1 VFYTDLATR
10 AKNGTISFQ
19 DEQSESG
26 GVMAAQVVQNS
37 GAQEVGRQKREA
49 QNNPPQNGNGYTTDS
64 QAALRRRVSERTP
77 PTREQNP
84 ELLQWRANVLLD
96 EMMLGAVDIAAGD
109 TVYTPPSPTRP
120 ARNTNASTDQRPEM
134 MSSRQPNRIRA
145 AHPTGYSNG
154 AYDDGMVD
162 EMPPSVAPQPTGPS
176 DPQDEWLRPS
186 WHFAEPAA
194 PTTPALPPSQP
205 MTPAA
210 RATSLQEHTRHHQ
223 TVPTSAAGTVRT
235 TTHQPNA
242 PDMRTTA
249 IGAPAPRPTPTTPKS
264 VVGSNA
270 AGTNAAGENNTEQW
284 VFAAEQRYQQIAA
297 RHQTPAA
304 NDQNGSVGGNA
315 APWNDP
321 VDALFDNFAGEYG
334 YNNGPGQPGA
344 KTRANQSIRRSNLL
358 PRVSNLDPRTL
369 QQEMV
374 LLQTEI
380 EGALPA
386 GHESRER
393 ALRLLQKAYTIL
405 HDDASRSA
413 EVDYYLQQVRTISQ
427 RVQETLHWSTLYHSR
442 LNLYLSAWTALSL
455 IVITARYVY
464 YDGLATTIANLS
476 NIDLAS
482 GSLFP
487 YNLLTLLTAFFGGAL
502 GGALGAFVT
511 MRYSTQSKQGFF
523 DRKYSLRGLILPL
536 IGGIAGLLL
545 CLCFGL
551 VYYLLGV
558 DPATSLLLGALP
570 ALLALGFGIA
580 QEFIY
585 GTLR

>member
-1 VFYTDLATR
+1 
-10 AKNGTISFQ
+10 
-19 DEQSESG
+19 
-26 GVMAAQVVQNS
+26 MAAQVVQNS

-64 QAALRRRVSERTP
+64 QAALRSRVSERTP

-96 EMMLGAVDIAAGD
+96 EMMLGAVDIAASD
-109 TVYTPPSPTRP
+109 KVYNPPPPTRP
-120 ARNTNASTDQRPEM
+120 TRNASASVDQRPEM
-134 MSSRQPNRIRA
+134 MPSRQPDRTQPA
-145 AHPTGYSNG
+145 PPATYSNG
-154 AYDDGMVD
+154 AYDDGLVD
-162 EMPPSVAPQPTGPS
+162 DLPPPVATQPAAPS

-186 WHFAEPAA
+186 WHFAEPAVSA
-194 PTTPALPPSQP
+194 PPPTLPPSSPPPQP

-223 TVPTSAAGTVRT
+223 TAPTSAAGSVRT
-235 TTHQPNA
+235 TTTQQPNA
-242 PDMRTTA
+242 PDIRTTA
-249 IGAPAPRPTPTTPKS
+249 IGAPAPRPTSTAPKS
-264 VVGSNA
+264 TTGANA
-270 AGTNAAGENNTEQW
+270 AGANAAGANAPGGNNTEQW

-304 NDQNGSVGGNA
+304 NGQNGSMGENA
-315 APWNDP
+315 APWADP
-321 VDALFDNFAGEYG
+321 VDTLFDNFAGEYG
-334 YNNGPGQPGA
+334 YHNGTGQTGA

-358 PRVSNLDPRTL
+358 PRMSNLDSRTL
-369 QQEMV
+369 QQEMI

-380 EGALPA
+380 EQALPA

-405 HDDASRSA
+405 HDDPSRSA

-455 IVITARYVY
+455 IAVTARYVY
-464 YDGLATTIANLS
+464 YDGLAAMIANLS
-476 NIDLAS
+476 NIDLAT

-511 MRYSTQSKQGFF
+511 MRYSSQSKQGFF

-536 IGGIAGLLL
+536 IGGIVGLLL

-551 VYYLLGV
+551 VYYLFGV
-558 DPATSLLLGALP
+558 DPATNLLLGVLP
-570 ALLALGFGIA
+570 ALLAFGFGVA